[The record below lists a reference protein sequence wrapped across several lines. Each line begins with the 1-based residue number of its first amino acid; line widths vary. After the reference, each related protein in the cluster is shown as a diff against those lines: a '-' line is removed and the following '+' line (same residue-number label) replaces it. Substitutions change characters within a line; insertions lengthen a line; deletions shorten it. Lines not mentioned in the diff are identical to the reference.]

1 MVYYTAEVGTE
12 TIKDNAIIINYKDYP
27 NYEKWTLGGEFSLEI
42 IPENYGQAK
51 KIRYICGDPVH
62 DLDTTKDSNYFR
74 QLRTE
79 LHNVLWGGTTDY
91 NSIFSNLVKL
101 LLAKIHD
108 ELNTP
113 EGEAYEF
120 QIVSWDDKPESP
132 KELFERMNNLYK
144 KAQRYSLYQNEDVV
158 ENSPGLNKEKINE
171 NKVFFVVQKL
181 QGISLTRNI
190 HHDKTDI
197 LGEFFEGI
205 VSQGFKQD
213 SGTFFTHSN
222 IVRFMLEVL
231 NLGELAITKVNNDL
245 RLPYIIDPSCGSGT
259 FLIHAMKHITNA
271 VKSNDY
277 AKIKKTQKIKER
289 LNGWFLEEAPN
300 FWPREFIFGIESDP
314 DLALATKVNMVLHG
328 DGNINIFN
336 RDGLKKFS
344 EYKRISNT
352 GELEATKLSYSFID
366 KESKFQE
373 YELNEQFDV
382 VISNPP
388 FSIKVNEQEQKERSG
403 RFLYNSKKST
413 ENLFI
418 ERWYQLL
425 VPKVD

>member
-1 MVYYTAEVGTE
+1 
-12 TIKDNAIIINYKDYP
+12 
-27 NYEKWTLGGEFSLEI
+27 
-42 IPENYGQAK
+42 
-51 KIRYICGDPVH
+51 
-62 DLDTTKDSNYFR
+62 
-74 QLRTE
+74 
-79 LHNVLWGGTTDY
+79 
-91 NSIFSNLVKL
+91 
-101 LLAKIHD
+101 
-108 ELNTP
+108 
-113 EGEAYEF
+113 
-120 QIVSWDDKPESP
+120 
-132 KELFERMNNLYK
+132 
-144 KAQRYSLYQNEDVV
+144 
-158 ENSPGLNKEKINE
+158 
-171 NKVFFVVQKL
+171 
-181 QGISLTRNI
+181 
-190 HHDKTDI
+190 
-197 LGEFFEGI
+197 
-205 VSQGFKQD
+205 
-213 SGTFFTHSN
+213 
-222 IVRFMLEVL
+222 
-231 NLGELAITKVNNDL
+231 
-245 RLPYIIDPSCGSGT
+245 LPYIIDPSCGSGT